1 MKTLYL
7 IVVCF
12 LSGFSFAQN
21 ATQSILKGNQLYQQS
36 QFELAEAQYRKALEY
51 DENNEKAKYNLANAL
66 QRQNKFDEAAKI
78 LEELGNSAKD
88 NSIRSAAF
96 YNQGVAYTKMKNLD
110 ASIESYKKALRLNPA
125 DKKARENLQKALL
138 QQKKQQQQ
146 NSQQK
151 KSQSNMSQKEAQQK
165 LDMLNQ
171 KEKQLHQRK
180 DKQTEGSGG
189 AQDW

>member
-1 MKTLYL
+1 MKLL
-7 IVVCF
+7 FVIGIMI
-12 LSGFSFAQN
+12 LSLPGITQN
-21 ATQSILKGNQLYQQS
+21 ATQSIIKGNQFYQQS
-36 QFELAEAQYRKALEY
+36 QFDLAETQYRKALEY
-51 DENNEKAKYNLANAL
+51 EPENEKAKYNLANAL
-66 QRQNKFDEAAKI
+66 QRQTKYDEAAKL
-78 LEELGNSAKD
+78 LEELANSSKE
-88 NSIRSAAF
+88 NSIKSASY

-125 DKKARENLQKALL
+125 DQQARENLEKALL
-138 QQKKQQQQ
+138 QKKNQKSS
-146 NSQQK
+146 SQQK

-180 DKQTEGSGG
+180 DKEQQGSGQ